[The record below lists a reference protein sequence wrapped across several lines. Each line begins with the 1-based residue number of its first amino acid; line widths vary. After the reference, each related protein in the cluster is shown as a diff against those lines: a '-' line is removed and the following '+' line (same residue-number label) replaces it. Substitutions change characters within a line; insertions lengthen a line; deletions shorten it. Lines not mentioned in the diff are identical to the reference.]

1 MRPERCP
8 VPAFLVLW
16 VLLVPALAAGL
27 ELSVS
32 EEYPLR
38 GESVRLILTGEG
50 ADAAR
55 TVSVTYR
62 PNSQTAHEDTLAVDG
77 PELDWTPR
85 DAGIVRLVVRD
96 ASGAVLTNRHVAVR
110 FGRFPPSGLAVML
123 VAATL
128 LFGGA
133 ILGFVALLREPATP
147 TEEQMEPPST

>member
-1 MRPERCP
+1 MRLERL
-8 VPAFLVLW
+8 PAPAVLALW
-16 VLLVPALAAGL
+16 LLLVPSLAAGL

-38 GESVRLILTGEG
+38 GEPVRLTLAGDG

-62 PNSQTAHEDTLAVDG
+62 PNSQTAHEETLAVEG

-85 DAGIVRLVVRD
+85 DAGIVRLVVHD

-110 FGRFPPSGLAVML
+110 FGGFPPSGLAVML

-133 ILGFVALLREPATP
+133 IVAFVALLREPAP
-147 TEEQMEPPST
+147 PSEEQAEPPST